1 MTTSNT
7 APTAAHLNLLAALTD
22 ADLLAPITTDAR
34 PTEQPVPTFVITAP
48 AAVPVPALD
57 TLRAQAASVE
67 TATSTA
73 ELHRTRTLIDGAIHP
88 DEQVSYLL
96 RTRGTVLSEGLRRAV
111 GESIRSANDLE
122 YALRVFAAHAVNAL
136 IGNRYA
142 DLLRIESEAAVSSHN
157 DWQDRV
163 RAAAL
168 GEVAAVQASA
178 HLSAAEFKHL
188 LELVDT
194 DRCGMAQNLVG
205 PDVDVKA
212 LAAGRGSNWRD
223 LATSWANAAG
233 SRGTVTFEAAKTEAG
248 WYSYN
253 IEVQPGAGWVLSVH
267 SDSTWFPIEASAP
280 AMARA
285 IAERNR
291 VMGIRAMAAKGAPY
305 LGVAFPDALRGAL

>member
-22 ADLLAPITTDAR
+22 ADLLAPITTDAL
-34 PTEQPVPTFVITAP
+34 PTEQPVPSFAITAP
-48 AAVPVPALD
+48 ATVRVPALD
-57 TLRAQAASVE
+57 TLRAQAASLE
-67 TATSTA
+67 AATSTA
-73 ELHRTRTLIDGAIHP
+73 DLPPRTLIDGAIQQG
-88 DEQVSYLL
+88 EQVSYLL
-96 RTRGTVLSEGLRRAV
+96 RTKGTVLSEGLRRAV
-111 GESIRSANDLE
+111 GESIRSADDLE

-142 DLLRIESEAAVSSHN
+142 DLLRVESEAAVSSHT

-212 LAAGRGSNWRD
+212 LAAGRGLNWRD

-233 SRGTVTFEAAKTEAG
+233 SRATVTFEAAKTEAG
-248 WYSYN
+248 WHSYN

-285 IAERNR
+285 VAERNR